1 MWGRWDFHPQHG
13 AVVNHCPPRVT
24 LPVSVLM
31 LLESCITAYSNLFI
45 TEINSCSLSI
55 KTSFEKIVRLPLTPW
70 LYHLRFSF
78 VQERKHRGSFFS
90 IPSANLT
97 FVLRGTRF
105 FFSPRNRLGDLSCFP
120 LLLKIVPHV
129 GVEPDPVQLLRLLPL
144 PAWANGA

>member
-105 FFSPRNRLGDLSCFP
+105 LFLSQEQVGRP
-120 LLLKIVPHV
+120 KLLSSSSENSTPCGSRTRPCTASKAVASASV
-129 GVEPDPVQLLRLLPL
+129 G
-144 PAWANGA
+144 